1 MPIWIRGLPIEPPR
15 TKSGYNQVK
24 SGRRKGV
31 IMLKNHYIRRFLKSW
46 KIFIQNPL
54 GKAGVIIL
62 SVFMLMALASFFVP
76 HINPMYDPM
85 TGIDPD
91 IRVSTGPSL
100 THLLGTDNV
109 GRDLF
114 AQLLEGAKVAFIV
127 GLSSAFFSIVIGTV
141 VGMVSGYAGGML
153 DAFLMR
159 MADIIMVM
167 PSLVILLIL
176 ASLFG
181 QFNIWIIVFII
192 AIMRWPAVSRVIRSQ
207 TLSLKHRPFIEASQV
222 AGASHLRIIFRHI
235 MPNVLPLAFLYM
247 TFRVT
252 SAILVEAA
260 LSFLGFGD
268 PSQVSWGM
276 MLQWVWKSGHMFQ
289 APYWLIPP
297 GLSIS
302 LLTLA
307 FYLLGRAMDEVLD
320 PRLRKEGQS

>member
-1 MPIWIRGLPIEPPR
+1 
-15 TKSGYNQVK
+15 
-24 SGRRKGV
+24 
-31 IMLKNHYIRRFLKSW
+31 MLNKYFMRRFYKSW
-46 KIFIQNPL
+46 QIFIQNPL
-54 GKAGVIIL
+54 GKTGVIIL
-62 SVFMLMALASFFVP
+62 GVFMVMAIASFFVP
-76 HINPMYDPM
+76 LIGPMYDPM
-85 TGIDPD
+85 TGIDPN
-91 IRVSTGPSL
+91 IKLSTGPSL
-100 THLLGTDNV
+100 THWLGTDNV
-109 GRDLF
+109 GRDIL
-114 AQLLEGAKVAFIV
+114 AQLLEGAKVAFVV
-127 GLSSAFFSIVIGTV
+127 GLSAAFFSIVIGTL
-141 VGMVSGYAGGML
+141 VGMIAGYAGGLL
-153 DAFLMR
+153 DASLMR
-159 MADIIMVM
+159 LADIIMVL

-207 TLSLKHRPFIEASQV
+207 TLSLKHRPFIEASRV
-222 AGASHLRIIFRHI
+222 AGASHARIIFRHI

-252 SAILVEAA
+252 AAILVEAA

-297 GLSIS
+297 GLCIS

-307 FYLLGRAMDEVLD
+307 FYMLGRAMDEVLD
-320 PRLRKEGQS
+320 PRLRKEGQSE

>member
-1 MPIWIRGLPIEPPR
+1 MLNKYFMLRF
-15 TKSGYNQVK
+15 Y
-24 SGRRKGV
+24 KG
-31 IMLKNHYIRRFLKSW
+31 W
-46 KIFIQNPL
+46 QIFIQNPL
-54 GKAGVIIL
+54 GKTGVIIL
-62 SVFMLMALASFFVP
+62 GVFMVMAIASFFVP
-76 HINPMYDPM
+76 LIDPMYDPM

-91 IRVSTGPSL
+91 IKLSTGPSL
-100 THLLGTDNV
+100 THWLGTDNV
-109 GRDLF
+109 GRDIL
-114 AQLLEGAKVAFIV
+114 AQLLEGAKVAFVV
-127 GLSSAFFSIVIGTV
+127 GLSAAFFSIVIGTL
-141 VGMVSGYAGGML
+141 VGMIAGYAGGLL
-153 DAFLMR
+153 DASLMR
-159 MADIIMVM
+159 LADIIMVL

-207 TLSLKHRPFIEASQV
+207 TLSLKHRPFIEASRV
-222 AGASHLRIIFRHI
+222 AGASHVRIIFRHI

-252 SAILVEAA
+252 AAILVEAA

-297 GLSIS
+297 GLCIS

-307 FYLLGRAMDEVLD
+307 FYMLGRAMDEVLD
-320 PRLRKEGQS
+320 PRLRKEGQSG

>member
-1 MPIWIRGLPIEPPR
+1 VSQNQYIER
-15 TKSGYNQVK
+15 FQ
-24 SGRRKGV
+24 KG
-31 IMLKNHYIRRFLKSW
+31 W
-46 KIFIQNPL
+46 KIFIKNPL
-54 GKAGVIIL
+54 GKTGVTLLII
-62 SVFMLMALASFFVP
+62 FMLMAIGSFFIP
-76 HINPMYDPM
+76 LIDPMYDPM
-85 TGIDPD
+85 TGIDPL
-91 IRVSTGPSL
+91 IKKSTGPSMQ
-100 THLLGTDNV
+100 HFLGTDNV

-114 AQLLEGAKVAFIV
+114 AQLMEGAKVAFIV
-127 GLSSAFFSIVIGTV
+127 GLSSAFISIVMGTV
-141 VGMVSGYAGGML
+141 IGMISGYAGGMT
-153 DAFLMR
+153 DVILMR
-159 MADIIMVM
+159 MADIIMIM

-192 AIMRWPAVSRVIRSQ
+192 AIMRWPAVSRIIRSQ
-207 TLSLKHRPFIEASQV
+207 TLSLKSRPFIEASRV
-222 AGASHLRIIFRHI
+222 AGASNIRIIFRHI

-289 APYWLIPP
+289 APYWMIPP
-297 GLSIS
+297 GLCIS
-302 LLTLA
+302 LLTLS

-320 PRLRKEGQS
+320 PRLRREEEER

>member
-1 MPIWIRGLPIEPPR
+1 VLNKYFM
-15 TKSGYNQVK
+15 
-24 SGRRKGV
+24 
-31 IMLKNHYIRRFLKSW
+31 RRFYKSW
-46 KIFIQNPL
+46 QIFIQNPL
-54 GKAGVIIL
+54 GKTGVIIL
-62 SVFMLMALASFFVP
+62 GVFMVMAIASFFVP
-76 HINPMYDPM
+76 LIGPMYDPM
-85 TGIDPD
+85 TGIDPN
-91 IRVSTGPSL
+91 IKLSTGPSL
-100 THLLGTDNV
+100 THWLGTDNV
-109 GRDLF
+109 GRDIL
-114 AQLLEGAKVAFIV
+114 AQLLEGAKVAFVV
-127 GLSSAFFSIVIGTV
+127 GLSAAFFSIVIGTL
-141 VGMVSGYAGGML
+141 VGMIAGYAGGL
-153 DAFLMR
+153 VDASLMR
-159 MADIIMVM
+159 LADIIMVL

-207 TLSLKHRPFIEASQV
+207 TLSLKHRPFIEASRV
-222 AGASHLRIIFRHI
+222 AGASHARIIFRHI

-252 SAILVEAA
+252 AAILVEAA

-297 GLSIS
+297 GLCIS

-307 FYLLGRAMDEVLD
+307 FYMLGRAMDEVLD
-320 PRLRKEGQS
+320 PRLRKEGQSG

>member
-1 MPIWIRGLPIEPPR
+1 
-15 TKSGYNQVK
+15 
-24 SGRRKGV
+24 
-31 IMLKNHYIRRFLKSW
+31 MLKNHYIQRFIKGW
-46 KIFIQNPL
+46 RIFIKNPV

-62 SVFMLMALASFFVP
+62 TVFMLMALASFILPIFG
-76 HINPMYDPM
+76 PMYDPM
-85 TGIDPD
+85 TGIDPN
-91 IRVSTGPSL
+91 IRVSTPPSFS
-100 THLLGTDNV
+100 HWLGTDNV

-127 GLSSAFFSIVIGTV
+127 GLSSAFFSIVLGTV
-141 VGMVSGYAGGML
+141 IGMVSGYAGGMV

-181 QFNIWIIVFII
+181 QFNIWLIVFII
-192 AIMRWPAVSRVIRSQ
+192 AILRWPAVSRVIRAQ
-207 TLSLKHRPFIEASQV
+207 TLSLKQRPFIEASKV
-222 AGASHLRIIFRHI
+222 AGASPMRIVFRHI

-297 GLSIS
+297 GISIS

>member
-1 MPIWIRGLPIEPPR
+1 MLNKYSVLRF
-15 TKSGYNQVK
+15 Y
-24 SGRRKGV
+24 KG
-31 IMLKNHYIRRFLKSW
+31 W
-46 KIFIQNPL
+46 QIFIENPL
-54 GKAGVIIL
+54 GKTGVIIL
-62 SVFMLMALASFFVP
+62 VVFMFMAIASFFVP
-76 HINPMYDPM
+76 LIGPMYDPM

-100 THLLGTDNV
+100 AHWLGTDNV
-109 GRDLF
+109 GRDLL

-127 GLSSAFFSIVIGTV
+127 GLSAAFFSIVIGTL
-141 VGMVSGYAGGML
+141 VGMVAGYAGGLL

-159 MADIIMVM
+159 TADIIMVL

-207 TLSLKHRPFIEASQV
+207 TLSLKHRPFIEASRV

-252 SAILVEAA
+252 AAILVEAA

-297 GLSIS
+297 GVCIS

-307 FYLLGRAMDEVLD
+307 FYMLGRAMDEVLD
-320 PRLRKEGQS
+320 PRLRKEGQA

>member
-1 MPIWIRGLPIEPPR
+1 MLNKYFLIRF
-15 TKSGYNQVK
+15 Y
-24 SGRRKGV
+24 KGW
-31 IMLKNHYIRRFLKSW
+31 R
-46 KIFIQNPL
+46 IFIQNPL
-54 GKAGVIIL
+54 GKTGVIIL
-62 SVFMLMALASFFVP
+62 GVFMVMAIASFLVP
-76 HINPMYDPM
+76 LIDPMYDPM

-91 IRVSTGPSL
+91 IKLSTGPSL
-100 THLLGTDNV
+100 THWLGTDNV
-109 GRDLF
+109 GRDIL
-114 AQLLEGAKVAFIV
+114 AQLLEGAKVAFVV
-127 GLSSAFFSIVIGTV
+127 GLSAAFFSIVIGTLI
-141 VGMVSGYAGGML
+141 GMVAGYAGGL
-153 DAFLMR
+153 VDAFLMR
-159 MADIIMVM
+159 LADIIMVL

-192 AIMRWPAVSRVIRSQ
+192 AVMRWPAVSRVIRSQ
-207 TLSLKHRPFIEASQV
+207 TLSLKHRPFIEASRV
-222 AGASHLRIIFRHI
+222 AGASHVRIIFRHI

-297 GLSIS
+297 GLCIS

-307 FYLLGRAMDEVLD
+307 FYMLGRAMDEVLD

>member
-1 MPIWIRGLPIEPPR
+1 
-15 TKSGYNQVK
+15 
-24 SGRRKGV
+24 
-31 IMLKNHYIRRFLKSW
+31 MLNNHYIQRFVKGW
-46 KIFIQNPL
+46 GIFIQNPV
-54 GKAGVIIL
+54 GKAGLFIL
-62 SVFMLMALASFFVP
+62 LVFMAMAMASFFLP
-76 HINPMYDPM
+76 LFSPMYDPM
-85 TGIDPD
+85 TGIDPN
-91 IRVSTGPSL
+91 IKISTPPSL
-100 THLLGTDNV
+100 GHWLGTDNV
-109 GRDLF
+109 GRDIF

-127 GLSSAFFSIVIGTV
+127 GLSSAFFSIVLGTV
-141 VGMVSGYAGGML
+141 IGMVAGYAGGWI

-159 MADIIMVM
+159 IADIIMVM

-181 QFNIWIIVFII
+181 QFNIWLIVFII

-207 TLSLKHRPFIEASQV
+207 TLSLKQRPFIEASKV
-222 AGASHLRIIFRHI
+222 AGASSARIIFHHI

-297 GLSIS
+297 GISIS

-307 FYLLGRAMDEVLD
+307 FYMLGRAMDEVLD

>member
-1 MPIWIRGLPIEPPR
+1 MA
-15 TKSGYNQVK
+15 
-24 SGRRKGV
+24 
-31 IMLKNHYIRRFLKSW
+31 KNHYLDRFQKGW
-46 KIFIQNPL
+46 KIFILNPL
-54 GKAGVIIL
+54 GKTGIIL
-62 SVFMLMALASFFVP
+62 LIVFMLMAMSSFFIP
-76 HINPMYDPM
+76 LINPMYDPM
-85 TGIDPD
+85 TGIDPL
-91 IRVSTGPSL
+91 IKESMPPSFQ
-100 THLLGTDNV
+100 HWLGTDNV

-114 AQLLEGAKVAFIV
+114 AQLMEGAKVAFIV
-127 GLSSAFFSIVIGTV
+127 GLASAFISIVLGTTI
-141 VGMVSGYAGGML
+141 GMVSGYVGGIT
-153 DAFLMR
+153 DRILMR
-159 MADIIMVM
+159 TADIIMIM
-167 PSLVILLIL
+167 PSLVVLLIL

-207 TLSLKHRPFIEASQV
+207 ALSLKSRPFIEASKV
-222 AGASHLRIIFRHI
+222 AGASDIRIIFRHI

-297 GLSIS
+297 GICIS
-302 LLTLA
+302 LLTLS

-320 PRLRKEGQS
+320 PRLRKEEERK

>member
-1 MPIWIRGLPIEPPR
+1 VSQNQYIER
-15 TKSGYNQVK
+15 FK
-24 SGRRKGV
+24 KG
-31 IMLKNHYIRRFLKSW
+31 W

-54 GKAGVIIL
+54 GKTGVTLLII
-62 SVFMLMALASFFVP
+62 FMLMAFSSFFIP
-76 HINPMYDPM
+76 LIDPMYDPM
-85 TGIDPD
+85 TGIDPL
-91 IRVSTGPSL
+91 IKTSTGPSMQ
-100 THLLGTDNV
+100 HFLGTDNV

-114 AQLLEGAKVAFIV
+114 AQLMEGAKVAFIV
-127 GLSSAFFSIVIGTV
+127 GLSSAFISIVLGTV
-141 VGMVSGYAGGML
+141 IGMISGYAGGMT
-153 DAFLMR
+153 DIILMR
-159 MADIIMVM
+159 TADIIMIM

-192 AIMRWPAVSRVIRSQ
+192 AIMRWPAVSRIIRSQ
-207 TLSLKHRPFIEASQV
+207 TLSLKSRPFIEASKV
-222 AGASHLRIIFRHI
+222 AGASNLRIIFRHI

-289 APYWLIPP
+289 APYWMIPP
-297 GLSIS
+297 GLCIS
-302 LLTLA
+302 LLTLS
-307 FYLLGRAMDEVLD
+307 FYMLGRAMDEVLD
-320 PRLRKEGQS
+320 PRLRKEEEGR